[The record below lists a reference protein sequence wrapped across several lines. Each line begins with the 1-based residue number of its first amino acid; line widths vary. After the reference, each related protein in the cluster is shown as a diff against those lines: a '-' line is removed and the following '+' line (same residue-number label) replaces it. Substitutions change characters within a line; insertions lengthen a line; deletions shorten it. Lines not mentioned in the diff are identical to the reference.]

1 MMKKI
6 VSILLLLSLLLSFAA
21 CTQSEDAKQTTQATQ
36 TETQP
41 TETKELTEEEKI
53 LAQRREIVVEHMYR
67 NAELLWR
74 AAEDVE
80 YVNNNRTFRFK
91 AGQLYRGMPYTYAGG
106 TVEGFLDYAG
116 QPDEKGIYT
125 ISGITPDS
133 LSGSG
138 REARMGNDCSA
149 AVVLAMGQVS
159 TTITGTSCAKMLP
172 ANGFIPVGD
181 YEYILNEEGVQ
192 PNSGEVILHNGLE
205 TMYKSYAQLQ
215 RGDCAVHIHG
225 NKNHAILIVD
235 VEVVYNEAGELDPV
249 KSVVTFVEQ
258 TSTAVLSAAEG
269 QWDEELGE
277 DVIQI
282 SGIDNKKTFKMLGK
296 EGYLPLTCQELIDPA
311 PLAET
316 VIEDTESEF
325 NKDNILVGTITSNRF
340 IDSMTMV
347 ITDAQGAEVQSA
359 TAYGS
364 RSSYKTF
371 DLQKFIN
378 EAPAK
383 TRGVLDI
390 SALASG
396 SYHCTLVCRLTT
408 GEEFT
413 ARDFDFTV

>member
-1 MMKKI
+1 M
-6 VSILLLLSLLLSFAA
+6 
-21 CTQSEDAKQTTQATQ
+21 
-36 TETQP
+36 
-41 TETKELTEEEKI
+41 
-53 LAQRREIVVEHMYR
+53 
-67 NAELLWR
+67 
-74 AAEDVE
+74 
-80 YVNNNRTFRFK
+80 
-91 AGQLYRGMPYTYAGG
+91 
-106 TVEGFLDYAG
+106 
-116 QPDEKGIYT
+116 
-125 ISGITPDS
+125 
-133 LSGSG
+133 
-138 REARMGNDCSA
+138 
-149 AVVLAMGQVS
+149 
-159 TTITGTSCAKMLP
+159 
-172 ANGFIPVGD
+172 
-181 YEYILNEEGVQ
+181 
-192 PNSGEVILHNGLE
+192 
-205 TMYKSYAQLQ
+205 
-215 RGDCAVHIHG
+215 
-225 NKNHAILIVD
+225 
-235 VEVVYNEAGELDPV
+235 DPV

-258 TSTAVLSAAEG
+258 TSTAVLSATEG